1 MSWRCCR
8 GSALEIV
15 FAAKQPVIVMQ
26 ASRWR
31 SPRVEQFAR
40 DHREFVSA
48 VRKFVPNARARGVS
62 VKFFPALHHA
72 VMAADSNA
80 LFLMLDALR
89 PFLDPSKSTDASK
102 FWDALVAD
110 CADVAQERLR
120 SGQIRTVWGV
130 TPIVNLRSGVAADRM
145 LGFEADSL
153 IFNQFYISANFDVV
167 LSAVQDRIVAE
178 RSGDTYLFRWLVLIW
193 ALKRYDVFHLFNDR
207 GIIEPAGGYG
217 SPLFGISIQE
227 MDIYRRAGKLL
238 FTYAY
243 GADHRL
249 RNKTLRLGKWTFCT
263 ECPEPGKFCVCDDVG
278 GGKMLATIR
287 SYATA
292 MIAHGLSMEIIPGA
306 RNIPYIGV
314 DIDDFAEAKRH
325 KPRSDT
331 SLRVGHFPN
340 HEYFKGSK
348 YLRQAIESLQAK
360 GRAIELVTLSGV
372 PRSEVLRMM
381 GEIDVLVDQLVSG
394 SFGLTA
400 IEAMAMGR
408 PVICYLHDG
417 IQIFAP
423 EECPVIRA
431 NPDTIEDVLAH
442 LSHDQL
448 EAAGRAGREY
458 VKKYYSIAALAEHL
472 SRLYSDFGVAL
483 PQTGRI
489 RGFFNKIMSSSVL
502 RRGKEYSR

>member
-1 MSWRCCR
+1 MSWRSYR
-8 GSALEIV
+8 GSVLDIV
-15 FAAKQPVIVMQ
+15 TAAKQPVIVMQ

-40 DHREFVSA
+40 NHRELVSA
-48 VRKFVPNARARGVS
+48 VRKFVWGTGARGIS
-62 VKFFPALHHA
+62 AKLFGALHGA

-89 PFLDPSKSTDASK
+89 PFLDPTKSADASK

-110 CADVAQERLR
+110 CAEVAEERLR

-130 TPIVNLRSGVAADRM
+130 TPIVNLHAGVAADRM
-145 LGFEADSL
+145 IGFEADSL
-153 IFNQFYISANFDVV
+153 VFNQFYISANFDVV

-178 RSGDTYLFRWLVLIW
+178 RSEDTYLFRWLVLIW

-227 MDIYRRAGKLL
+227 MEIYRRAGKLL

-249 RNKTLRLGKWTFCT
+249 RNKTLSLGKWTFCT

-278 GGKMLATIR
+278 GEKMLATIR

-314 DIDDFAEAKRH
+314 DIDDFRKAKRRET
-325 KPRSDT
+325 PSGAP
-331 SLRVGHFPN
+331 LRVGHFPN

-348 YLRQAIESLQAK
+348 YLRRAIENLQTK
-360 GRAIELVTLSGV
+360 GRAIEFVTLSGV
-372 PRSEVLRMM
+372 PQSEVLRMM

-400 IEAMAMGR
+400 IEAMAMGC

-417 IQIFAP
+417 VQIAAP
-423 EECPVIRA
+423 RECPVIRA
-431 NPDTIEDVLAH
+431 NPDNIEDVLAN
-442 LSHDQL
+442 LSLEQL
-448 EAAGRAGREY
+448 KSAGNAGREY
-458 VKKYYSIAALAEHL
+458 VKKHYSIAPLAEHL
-472 SRLYSDFGVAL
+472 SHLYSDFGVAL
-483 PQTGRI
+483 PQTRRR
-489 RGFFNKIMSSSVL
+489 RGFFDRIMSSPVL
-502 RRGKEYSR
+502 RRSREPSK

>member
-1 MSWRCCR
+1 MR
-8 GSALEIV
+8 GI
-15 FAAKQPVIVMQ
+15 
-26 ASRWR
+26 
-31 SPRVEQFAR
+31 
-40 DHREFVSA
+40 
-48 VRKFVPNARARGVS
+48 S
-62 VKFFPALHHA
+62 VKFFQTLHDA
-72 VMAADSNA
+72 VTAADSNA

-89 PFLDPSKSTDASK
+89 PFLDPSQNIDASQ

-110 CADVAQERLR
+110 CDEIAQKRLR
-120 SGQIRTVWGV
+120 SGKIRTVWGV

-145 LGFEADSL
+145 IGSEAESL
-153 IFNQFYISANFDVV
+153 VFNQFYITADFDVV

-207 GIIEPAGGYG
+207 GIVEPAGGYG
-217 SPLFGISIQE
+217 SPRFGISVQE
-227 MDIYRRAGKLL
+227 MEIYRRAGKLL

-249 RNKTLRLGKWTFCT
+249 RNKTLSLGKWTFCT

-278 GGKMLATIR
+278 GEKMLATIR

-314 DIDDFAEAKRH
+314 DIDDFPEVKRRE
-325 KPRSDT
+325 PLSGAP
-331 SLRVGHFPN
+331 LRVGHFPN

-348 YLRQAIESLQAK
+348 YLRQAIENLQAK

-372 PRSEVLRMM
+372 HRSEVLKMM

-417 IQIFAP
+417 VQIAAP
-423 EECPVIRA
+423 EECPIIRA
-431 NPDTIEDVLAH
+431 NPDNIEDVLARLNNEH
-442 LSHDQL
+442 LES
-448 EAAGRAGREY
+448 AGRAGREY
-458 VKKYYSIAALAEHL
+458 VKRHYSIASLAEDL
-472 SRLYSDFGVAL
+472 SRLYLDFGVTL
-483 PQTGRI
+483 PRVGRI
-489 RGFFNKIMSSSVL
+489 RGFLNRLVGLSVL
-502 RRGKEYSR
+502 RRGPEHSK